1 MYLYDMTAEEVLAE
15 YDKDSIELAK
25 KTLNHTKLWAKGKIP
40 PTHYPISHVYTTK
53 SKRGNNYIIVITFE
67 NERHWKCRTKLPH
80 VDVIADCLTSKGTP
94 YCFLLNDLYARL
106 AKTKKSTLSK
116 NDNTIVQF
124 GAHFFSRYK
133 ERCGLQE
140 VDKEL
145 RKHFFKY
152 NLDAYAI
159 FCDYEDYSLFAMTSA
174 SGLTVGDYYV
184 DRDIATA
191 NTYINRNTITAGKQR
206 RLIDLSDQIQNVFS
220 QIAQNEMCGFS
231 TDKLRE
237 QHKALND
244 DLRQVL
250 EKFKE
255 GGR

>member
-1 MYLYDMTAEEVLAE
+1 
-15 YDKDSIELAK
+15 
-25 KTLNHTKLWAKGKIP
+25 
-40 PTHYPISHVYTTK
+40 
-53 SKRGNNYIIVITFE
+53 
-67 NERHWKCRTKLPH
+67 
-80 VDVIADCLTSKGTP
+80 
-94 YCFLLNDLYARL
+94 
-106 AKTKKSTLSK
+106 
-116 NDNTIVQF
+116 
-124 GAHFFSRYK
+124 
-133 ERCGLQE
+133 
-140 VDKEL
+140 
-145 RKHFFKY
+145 
-152 NLDAYAI
+152 
-159 FCDYEDYSLFAMTSA
+159 MTSA